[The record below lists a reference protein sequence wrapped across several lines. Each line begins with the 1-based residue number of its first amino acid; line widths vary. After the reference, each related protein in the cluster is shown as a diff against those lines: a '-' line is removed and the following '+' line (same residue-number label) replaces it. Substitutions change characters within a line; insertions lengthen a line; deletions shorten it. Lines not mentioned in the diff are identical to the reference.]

1 MKTSN
6 ASLFALMIA
15 TLTLASCGGSSDSES
30 ADSNKPADNP
40 PTETPTETPTEV
52 KSTNLV
58 ADENF
63 SFRTD
68 QEITVTVQPA
78 TGAEGVANVYTASDK
93 GNADRPDYLSRVTT
107 IRPDLEASAKI
118 HYTGTEG
125 ILWVEWLP
133 SINSDSP
140 ESLTKLTIS
149 SNQSL
154 SLIHI

>member
-15 TLTLASCGGSSDSES
+15 TLTLASCGGSSSDSSDDKAS
-30 ADSNKPADNP
+30 ATPVAS
-40 PTETPTETPTEV
+40 TE
-52 KSTNLV
+52 LV
-58 ADENF
+58 AKENF

-93 GNADRPDYLSRVTT
+93 GNANRPDYLSRVTT
-107 IRPDLEASAKI
+107 IRPDLEASARI
-118 HYTGTEG
+118 NYTGTEG

-149 SNQSL
+149 SNQTTYYVDVQ
-154 SLIHI
+154 

>member
-6 ASLFALMIA
+6 ASLLALMIA
-15 TLTLASCGGSSDSES
+15 TLTLASCGGSSDDK
-30 ADSNKPADNP
+30 AAAPVDS
-40 PTETPTETPTEV
+40 TE
-52 KSTNLV
+52 LV
-58 ADENF
+58 AKENF

-68 QEITVTVQPA
+68 QKITVTVQPA

-118 HYTGTEG
+118 NYTGTEG
-125 ILWVEWLP
+125 ILWIEWLP

-149 SNQSL
+149 SNQTTYYVDVQ
-154 SLIHI
+154 

>member
-15 TLTLASCGGSSDSES
+15 TLTLASCGGSSDDK
-30 ADSNKPADNP
+30 AAAPVDS
-40 PTETPTETPTEV
+40 TE
-52 KSTNLV
+52 LV
-58 ADENF
+58 AKENF

-68 QEITVTVQPA
+68 QKITVTVQPA

-118 HYTGTEG
+118 NYTGTEG
-125 ILWVEWLP
+125 ILWIEWLP

-149 SNQSL
+149 SNQTTYYVDVQ
-154 SLIHI
+154 

>member
-6 ASLFALMIA
+6 ASLLALMIA
-15 TLTLASCGGSSDSES
+15 TLTLVSCGGSSSDSS
-30 ADSNKPADNP
+30 DDKAGTTPVDS
-40 PTETPTETPTEV
+40 TE
-52 KSTNLV
+52 LV
-58 ADENF
+58 AKESF

-118 HYTGTEG
+118 NYTGTEG

-149 SNQSL
+149 SNQTTYYVDVQ
-154 SLIHI
+154 

>member
-6 ASLFALMIA
+6 ASLLALMIA
-15 TLTLASCGGSSDSES
+15 TLTLASCGGSSDDKAS
-30 ADSNKPADNP
+30 ATPVAS
-40 PTETPTETPTEV
+40 TE
-52 KSTNLV
+52 LV
-58 ADENF
+58 AKENF

-68 QEITVTVQPA
+68 QKITVTVQPA

-107 IRPDLEASAKI
+107 IRPDLNASAKI
-118 HYTGTEG
+118 NYTGTEG
-125 ILWVEWLP
+125 ILWIEWLP

-149 SNQSL
+149 SNQTTYYVDVQ
-154 SLIHI
+154 

>member
-6 ASLFALMIA
+6 ASLLALMIA
-15 TLTLASCGGSSDSES
+15 TLTLASCGGSSDDKAS
-30 ADSNKPADNP
+30 AAPVAS
-40 PTETPTETPTEV
+40 TE
-52 KSTNLV
+52 LV
-58 ADENF
+58 AKENF

-68 QEITVTVQPA
+68 QKITVTVQPA

-118 HYTGTEG
+118 NYTGTEG

-149 SNQSL
+149 SNQS
-154 SLIHI
+154 SYYVDVQ

>member
-6 ASLFALMIA
+6 ASLLALMIA

-40 PTETPTETPTEV
+40 PTETPTEV

-68 QEITVTVQPA
+68 QKITVTVQPA

-107 IRPDLEASAKI
+107 IRPDLNASAKI
-118 HYTGTEG
+118 NYTGTEG
-125 ILWVEWLP
+125 ILWIEWLP

-149 SNQSL
+149 SNQTTYYVDVQ
-154 SLIHI
+154 